1 MQVEKLVRMA
11 NQIAANFD
19 YGPDKQKA
27 VAGVVDHLQ
36 RFWSPLM
43 RQEIAGYD
51 DSGDIQLSEVAK
63 QAVVKMAQAQLSV
76 GRTSTQN

>member
-1 MQVEKLVRMA
+1 MQVEKLVRMV
-11 NQIAANFD
+11 NQIATNFD

-43 RQEIAGYD
+43 CQEIARYD
-51 DSGDIQLSEVAK
+51 GSGDIQLSEVAK
-63 QAVVKMAQAQLSV
+63 QAVEEIARAHISV
-76 GRTSTQN
+76 G